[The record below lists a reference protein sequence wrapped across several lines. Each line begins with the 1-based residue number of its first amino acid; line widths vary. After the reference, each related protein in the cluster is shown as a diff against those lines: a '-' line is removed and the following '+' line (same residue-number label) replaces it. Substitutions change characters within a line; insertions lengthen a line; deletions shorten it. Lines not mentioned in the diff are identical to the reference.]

1 MGILFR
7 DGHQTH
13 WLFVCV
19 SYVVYRK
26 NKKRKGRESEGILV
40 YYKKELKNILT
51 FLEKSSENILWV
63 KITKVYTHADREV
76 YLAGIYN
83 SPNHSNY
90 TKENNCNVIDIIR
103 ERLSKFSSSE
113 LYRRRF

>member
-7 DGHQTH
+7 DGDQMH

-63 KITKVYTHADREV
+63 KITKVYTHAYREV

-113 LYRRRF
+113 LSL